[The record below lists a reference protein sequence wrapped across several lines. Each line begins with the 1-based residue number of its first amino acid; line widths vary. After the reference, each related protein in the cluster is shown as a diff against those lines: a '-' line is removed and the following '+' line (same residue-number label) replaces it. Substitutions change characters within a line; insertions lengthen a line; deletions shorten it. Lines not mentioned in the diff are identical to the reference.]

1 MEASD
6 IVVAVVVAV
15 EAFDIVVDTAVAVAV
30 AGKREAAFLVPE
42 AAEEVMD
49 ELEFSMEE
57 VVEHFLFLAEVEP
70 VHFPHLLLVVVEVR
84 YLEKVV
90 VEGRYR
96 VLVEVAELH

>member
-1 MEASD
+1 VPEVEAFD

-15 EAFDIVVDTAVAVAV
+15 EASDIVVDTAVAV

-57 VVEHFLFLAEVEP
+57 VVEHFLFLVEVEP
-70 VHFPHLLLVVVEVR
+70 AHFP
-84 YLEKVV
+84 YL
-90 VEGRYR
+90 
-96 VLVEVAELH
+96 

>member
-6 IVVAVVVAV
+6 IVVAVVVVAV
-15 EAFDIVVDTAVAVAV
+15 EASDIVVDTAVAV

-90 VEGRYR
+90 VEGRYP
-96 VLVEVAELH
+96 VLVEVAELLH